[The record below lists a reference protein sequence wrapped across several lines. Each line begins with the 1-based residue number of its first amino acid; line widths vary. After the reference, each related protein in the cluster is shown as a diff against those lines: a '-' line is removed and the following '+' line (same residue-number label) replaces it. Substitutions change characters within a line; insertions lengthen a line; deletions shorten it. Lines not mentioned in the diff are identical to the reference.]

1 MISAQPPLTVTQ
13 LSDTSAGTFEVSAL
27 PNMPL
32 SIDKGKRIMN
42 SVASDLIRGIVQA

>member
-1 MISAQPPLTVTQ
+1 MISAPPPLTVTQ
-13 LSDTSAGTFEVSAL
+13 LTSAGTFEVSAL

-32 SIDKGKRIMN
+32 AIDQGKRIMN